1 MEHPSHIEHPSANQ
15 LQSYH
20 IYESR
25 KILSCKK
32 NPHMY
37 TASIQYLPS
46 TELLKEKEL
55 SVSCSKRKLSPT
67 TIDDMSTDDCDED
80 LVEDGILDDDE
91 VSWADEVMVA
101 DKDGVDFVDVDGG
114 WISPAGDMSEMLAVL
129 EIDIIVI
136 KIFFQNHDAIKHW

>member
-1 MEHPSHIEHPSANQ
+1 MQ
-15 LQSYH
+15 
-20 IYESR
+20 
-25 KILSCKK
+25 KK
-32 NPHMY
+32 KPHMY